1 MKILLQGVNLCY
13 NKRNDIHMK
22 AGKVSFLSLI
32 FAPFVAFAANEG
44 VPSYYQT
51 QSAPNA
57 NQTSYGRYAD
67 QGYTKY
73 VGKSGN
79 KQVVGSRTY
88 SYQVPRPAQMPTF
101 DGTMTANGIAMPAQ
115 SEPATSIYA
124 GYSRRFADFEFE
136 TGVNSILEWDDMIWN
151 EIRVGARHNFSLRDF
166 DLSVYGEYAYGDMSH
181 GGLSM
186 DYDLK
191 PFEAQYPEYGIFTI
205 SMGDQS
211 GRSNYFRFGISAH
224 HIWDI
229 GGWKLSPTFG
239 YEIFKHNL
247 EMSDHYYPNPG
258 VYLPLMTK
266 DGFYV
271 FGNELGEYFA
281 VPIGTT
287 PPDDWY
293 QVCMSPED
301 IKIVTNPINGSGAV
315 NGFPY
320 LGDSLTTGDY
330 EITMGTIPWGVGSGE
345 CVIIGGDGPIVVE
358 GTTHIYNTTWS
369 GFYVGL
375 EIEKQMTLRDK
386 LRLYM
391 QVGLPKY
398 SSEGIWPNRTD
409 WQQNPSFLDEGSN
422 GAYSYAAEMEYNYKL
437 SDRLQLSLKVDTNL
451 FHVGKIPGE
460 LYVAEYSQYVIDEN
474 GQYVMQEVI
483 EYGPNNEIL
492 GTYFVPLLET
502 VTAHT
507 EKVSDSLKRATWQS
521 FGIHLGVKYAF

>member
-1 MKILLQGVNLCY
+1 MKKKFISFF
-13 NKRNDIHMK
+13 
-22 AGKVSFLSLI
+22 AGI
-32 FAPFVAFAANEG
+32 CAPVAALAAGEG

-51 QSAPNA
+51 AKAQTA
-57 NQTSYGRYAD
+57 NQAAYGQYAD
-67 QGYTKY
+67 RGYTKY
-73 VGKSGN
+73 VGQSGN

-88 SYQVPRPAQMPTF
+88 SYQVPRATQPTF
-101 DGTMTANGIAMPAQ
+101 TGTMTANGIAMPIE

-124 GYSRRFADFEFE
+124 EYSRRFADFEFE
-136 TGVNSILEWDDMIWN
+136 TGVNSILEWDDMVWN
-151 EIRVGARHNFSLRDF
+151 EIRVGAKHNFSLRDF

-191 PFEAQYPEYGIFTI
+191 PFDETYPDYGIFTI

-247 EMSDHYYPNPG
+247 EMSNHYYPNPG
-258 VYLPLMTK
+258 IYLPLMT
-266 DGFYV
+266 DTGEYV
-271 FGNELGEYFA
+271 FGDELGNYYS
-281 VPIGTT
+281 VPIGLEA
-287 PPDDWY
+287 PEEWY

-301 IKIVTNPINGSGAV
+301 IKVVTNTASGYY
-315 NGFPY
+315 NGFAI

-330 EITMGTIPWGVGSGE
+330 DITMGDVPWGVGSGE
-345 CVIIGGDGPIVVE
+345 CVIIGGDGPVIVE
-358 GTTHIYNTTWS
+358 GPTHKYNTTWS

-375 EIEKQMTLRDK
+375 EIEKQMTLKDK
-386 LRLYM
+386 LRFYF

-409 WQQNPSFLDEGSN
+409 WQQNPSFLDEGDN

-437 SDRLQLSLKVDTNL
+437 SDRMQLSLKVDTNL

-460 LYVAEYSQYVIDEN
+460 LYIAEYSQYVIDEN
-474 GQYVMQEVI
+474 GQYVMEEVFD
-483 EYGPNNEIL
+483 EFGNVY
-492 GTYFVPLLET
+492 YVPLLET
-502 VTAHT
+502 VAAHT

-521 FGIHLGVKYAF
+521 FGLHIGVKYAF